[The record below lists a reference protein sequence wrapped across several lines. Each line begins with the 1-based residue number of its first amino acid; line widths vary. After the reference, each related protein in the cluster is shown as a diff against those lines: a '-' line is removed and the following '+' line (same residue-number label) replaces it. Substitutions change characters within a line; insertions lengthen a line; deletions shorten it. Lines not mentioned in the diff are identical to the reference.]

1 MTIHDKIVAAMSVR
15 SYAVVERLLTHA
27 PVSLPSSVFEKPMT
41 AAASLEDRDVI
52 NMMMAVLSRNK
63 RMGFKRNEV
72 LSSNSTYGLLQPI
85 QKAINED
92 CPEILELVLGHL
104 RDYMKLPD
112 KTHFRKWIKRAVDF
126 NHNKVLIS
134 LLQAAPTSSPIRI
147 NSNVFELGC
156 RTGNSAIV
164 NTLLTYGRIQLDS
177 DNTSVSTLATAIRF
191 GHIPVIRTV
200 IEAGADINMAM
211 GTHRLKAKAR
221 TTVTPIEYAIH
232 LKKYDAVAYLIEC
245 GASVPPVGTW
255 PPSRK
260 MQKVLQNAVNKKGAT
275 AK

>member
-1 MTIHDKIVAAMSVR
+1 MSIR
-15 SYAVVERLLTHA
+15 AYAVVERLLAHA
-27 PVSLPSSVFEKPMT
+27 PVPLPSSVFEQPMT
-41 AAASLEDRDVI
+41 AAVSLEDGDMI
-52 NMMMAVLSRNK
+52 NMMMAVLSRYR
-63 RMGFKRNEV
+63 RMGFKRSKV
-72 LSSNSTYGLLQPI
+72 LRSDSTYGLLEPI
-85 QKAINED
+85 QKAIDKE

-112 KTHFRKWIKRAVDF
+112 KTHFRKWINQAVKLK
-126 NHNKVLIS
+126 HNKALIS
-134 LLQAAPTSSPIRI
+134 LLQAAPASSPIRI
-147 NSNVFELGC
+147 NSKVFELGC
-156 RTGNSAIV
+156 RTGDSAIV
-164 NTLLTYGRIQLDS
+164 NTLLTFGRIQLDS
-177 DNTSVSTLATAIRF
+177 DNTSVSTLAIAIRL

-211 GTHRLKAKAR
+211 GTHRLKSKAR

-245 GASVPPVGTW
+245 GASVPPVDTW